1 MFWRFSCS
9 ELAGVRNQ
17 IHRICTPLTCRLP
30 DSAPS
35 PPILHQP
42 PATTPQV
49 QAQQLEPGASV
60 SAHRDA
66 LPFGGDR
73 ISTVVLQGSGVVR
86 VGHQSFEARRGAEV
100 RVHTVWEERKGR

>member
-1 MFWRFSCS
+1 MFR
-9 ELAGVRNQ
+9 
-17 IHRICTPLTCRLP
+17 TCRCPKPNPP
-30 DSAPS
+30 DLHTSHLQTPRLS
-35 PPILHQP
+35 PLSPILHQP

-73 ISTVVLQGSGVVR
+73 IATVVLQGSGVVR